1 MMATFLS
8 QLNWRNATKKFDP
21 SNKVSDATIEKICE
35 GIRMAPSSFGLQ
47 PFYVKVVK
55 NSEVK
60 LKLQEVGWGQVQF
73 PTSTAVFVFVARSNV
88 LGRIDEMMRE
98 MSGGDAAAR
107 QKLADFEKMLTG
119 FATPLSEADAKIWAQ
134 KQCYIA
140 LGFGLAA
147 CAELGVASCPMEGFS
162 REDFDRVLGL
172 PKGDYST
179 VVMTVGN
186 ASPDFKPFPKF
197 RFPLKD
203 LIRQV

>member
-1 MMATFLS
+1 
-8 QLNWRNATKKFDP
+8 
-21 SNKVSDATIEKICE
+21 
-35 GIRMAPSSFGLQ
+35 
-47 PFYVKVVK
+47 
-55 NSEVK
+55 
-60 LKLQEVGWGQVQF
+60 
-73 PTSTAVFVFVARSNV
+73 
-88 LGRIDEMMRE
+88 
-98 MSGGDAAAR
+98 
-107 QKLADFEKMLTG
+107 MLTG

-172 PKGDYST
+172 PKGDFST

-186 ASPDFKPFPKF
+186 ADPEFKPFPKF